1 MNLSQLKKAVH
12 KDERIRDLRL
22 RQDEVKIIV
31 DVIIEHIGK
40 GLLKYGIVKLQG
52 LFTLEI
58 RKAKGRRIRNPQTKE
73 EMYSKDYN
81 KIGVIPSKKMQD
93 GLKKFKK

>member
-1 MNLSQLKKAVH
+1 MNLSQLKKEVH
-12 KDERIRDLRL
+12 RDERIRDLRL
-22 RQDEVKIIV
+22 RQDEIKIIV

-73 EMYSKDYN
+73 EMYSRDYN